1 MRNLFRTTVAAIF
14 GPARTRKVRK
24 TTRRVGLNIENL
36 GERVLLSGS
45 PFFHN
50 IGVQPPIAPIG
61 FQPPITIVHPIPL
74 PIRFVDVP
82 NLKGYTFN
90 LNSTNGKPAHT
101 LVINSETYNW
111 NGSASFTGTWKGDG
125 PNSHAVSGSLVFAPN
140 STAVTNVNF
149 SWTNGNGGQNSFSG
163 SLTRNLVRFSRFSG
177 DYYLTGNVSSPTG
190 GGPGMV
196 SGYGYP
202 PRPVN
207 HFITV
212 R

>member
-14 GPARTRKVRK
+14 GSARTRKVRK
-24 TTRRVGLNIENL
+24 TNRRVGLNVENL

-45 PFFHN
+45 PFHN
-50 IGVQPPIAPIG
+50 IGVEPPIAPIG
-61 FQPPITIVHPIPL
+61 FQPPIVIVHPIPL
-74 PIRFVDVP
+74 PIRADVP
-82 NLKGYTFN
+82 NLKGYTFD

-101 LVINSETYNW
+101 LVITSETYNFW
-111 NGSASFTGTWKGDG
+111 TGSASFTGTWSGNG
-125 PNSHAVSGSLVFAPN
+125 PNSHAVSGTLAFAPN
-140 STAVTNVNF
+140 STTVTNVNF

-163 SLTRNLVRFSRFSG
+163 TLTRVRNRISVLANE
-177 DYYLTGNVSSPTG
+177 YYLTGNVSSPTG

-207 HFITV
+207 HFIA
-212 R
+212 RR

>member
-24 TTRRVGLNIENL
+24 STRRVGLNVENL
-36 GERVLLSGS
+36 GERVLLSVSSIHAVANEALYLRSIETPADWHIIPHG
-45 PFFHN
+45 PDVP
-50 IGVQPPIAPIG
+50 GVQ
-61 FQPPITIVHPIPL
+61 
-74 PIRFVDVP
+74 
-82 NLKGYTFN
+82 GYTFKLISSSN
-90 LNSTNGKPAHT
+90 KPAHT
-101 LVINSETYNW
+101 LVITSETYMW
-111 NGSASFTGTWKGDG
+111 SGSAFFTGKWSGDG

-140 STAVTNVNF
+140 STTVTNVNF

-163 SLTRNLVRFSRFSG
+163 TMTRVYNRFPVLPT
-177 DYYLTGNVSSPTG
+177 DYYLTGTVSSPTG

-207 HFITV
+207 HFIA
-212 R
+212 RR

>member
-24 TTRRVGLNIENL
+24 TTRRVCLNVENL

-45 PFFHN
+45 PFHN
-50 IGVQPPIAPIG
+50 IGVEPPIAPIG
-61 FQPPITIVHPIPL
+61 FEPPIAILHPISIPL
-74 PIRFVDVP
+74 PHRVNVP
-82 NLKGYTFN
+82 NLNGYTFD

-125 PNSHAVSGSLVFAPN
+125 PNGHAVSGSLVFAPS
-140 STAVTNVNF
+140 STTVTNVNF
-149 SWTNGNGGQNSFSG
+149 SWTNGNGGQDSFSG
-163 SLTRNLVRFSRFSG
+163 SLTRNSIRFSRFYG
-177 DYYLTGNVSSPTG
+177 EYYLTGNVKSSTG

-196 SGYGYP
+196 SGYGSP
-202 PRPVN
+202 PSHVIGRL
-207 HFITV
+207 
-212 R
+212 